1 MRQEIFD
8 WATCKLDQRNFI
20 PMCFTVEVVCRF
32 LGIIPSQKLSC
43 KYGIGEEEERVEER
57 AIEELFNLDFR
68 ANEDVKKKV
77 RGKGMEI
84 ILC

>member
-1 MRQEIFD
+1 M
-8 WATCKLDQRNFI
+8 
-20 PMCFTVEVVCRF
+20 
-32 LGIIPSQKLSC
+32 
-43 KYGIGEEEERVEER
+43 EER